1 MKKQEKIEINTNE
14 LNDVIGLSKKILNVL
29 YFVLIGSI
37 IVAALFLV
45 KYLGI
50 LKFVVGIL
58 KVISPLFIGFVI
70 AWLFNPL
77 VCKLKEKGLS
87 KILSAIIVY
96 LIFLICLVLFIRVF
110 IPVLYTQ
117 INDLVAA
124 VPGIFGK
131 VEVFV
136 NDLVSQFNLENF
148 NLLNVKDNM
157 MNSIETQLLGFMNNL
172 PNIVINLIVN
182 LFSGLGV
189 LLLGLVVG
197 LYMLFDFESIT
208 RHLLK
213 MVPKKNRFEINS
225 LITNIGAEV
234 RKTVNGTLLVALM
247 VFVTD
252 AVGFSIVGLKAP
264 VLFGLFCGL
273 TDLIPYIGPYIGG
286 AAAVVVGFSQGSVIG
301 ISVLIICIIVQ
312 LVESYILQPVVMSKA
327 MQLHPVTIIVG
338 LLIFGYFFGII
349 GMVFATPCLALLK
362 VLWRFVRGK
371 YNLFKDN

>member
-1 MKKQEKIEINTNE
+1 MKKQEKIDINTNE

-208 RHLLK
+208 RHMLK